1 MRPRTLL
8 PIAVLL
14 IAGGGACATLNRAG
28 LGPAYFDAPP
38 FHTGRALGADTTGV
52 AHLPVSFQRG
62 ANDPV
67 TWEPDPARDMGVAQL
82 LAEIDAALDELAAS
96 RRVPTSKIPET
107 GAPDVSFGCER
118 ETSHGECLARDGGLL
133 GGGTRRRFEL
143 RAGRPAP
150 VWLAAAREAAGDA
163 RAPLLVVT
171 LEIGEYPVR
180 EGGFRRP
187 PAIDLG
193 TRHREELPRTLKTD
207 EPVTALQLTG
217 SLLAPDGSVLRAGA
231 EGIAVKRVNA
241 VLGALGVQGMF
252 NDDDFRR
259 IRQQRREDLEGQP
272 LAWKVALHEL
282 VDGLLQRGV
291 AR

>member
-1 MRPRTLL
+1 M
-8 PIAVLL
+8 
-14 IAGGGACATLNRAG
+14 
-28 LGPAYFDAPP
+28 
-38 FHTGRALGADTTGV
+38 
-52 AHLPVSFQRG
+52 
-62 ANDPV
+62 
-67 TWEPDPARDMGVAQL
+67 
-82 LAEIDAALDELAAS
+82 
-96 RRVPTSKIPET
+96 
-107 GAPDVSFGCER
+107 
-118 ETSHGECLARDGGLL
+118 
-133 GGGTRRRFEL
+133 
-143 RAGRPAP
+143 
-150 VWLAAAREAAGDA
+150 
-163 RAPLLVVT
+163 VT

>member
-8 PIAVLL
+8 PLAVLL
-14 IAGGGACATLNRAG
+14 VAGGGACATLNRAG
-28 LGPAYFDAPP
+28 LGPAWFDAPP
-38 FHTGRALGADTTGV
+38 FHTGRAVGGDSTSI

-67 TWEPDPARDMGVAQL
+67 LWEPDPAKDMGVAQL
-82 LAEIDAALDELAAS
+82 LAEIDAELDELAAS
-96 RRVPTSKIPET
+96 RRVPAAAIPEK
-107 GAPDVSFGCER
+107 GAPDVVFGCER
-118 ETSHGECLARDGGLL
+118 ETPRGDCVTRDGGLL
-133 GGGTRRRFEL
+133 GGGTRRQFEL
-143 RAGRPAP
+143 RADRPAP
-150 VWLAAAREAAGDA
+150 AWLAAAREAVGDS

-180 EGGFRRP
+180 EGGFRSA

-207 EPVTALQLTG
+207 EPVTVLQLTG
-217 SLLAPDGSVLRAGA
+217 VLLAPDGTVLRAGA
-231 EGIAVKRVNA
+231 EGITVKRVNA

-252 NDDDFRR
+252 SDEDFRR
-259 IRQQRREDLEGQP
+259 IRQQRRQDLEGQP
-272 LAWKVALHEL
+272 LAWKVALREL
-282 VDGLLQRGV
+282 VEGLLQRGA